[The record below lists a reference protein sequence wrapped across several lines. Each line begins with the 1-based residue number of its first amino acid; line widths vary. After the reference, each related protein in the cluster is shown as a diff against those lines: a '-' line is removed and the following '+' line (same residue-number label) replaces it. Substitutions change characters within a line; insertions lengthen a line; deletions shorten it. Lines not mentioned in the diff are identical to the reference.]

1 MNVTRLFSSNRTQ
14 AVRLAK
20 DVAFPADVR
29 EVEIVVA
36 GRSRVITP
44 SGTSWE
50 HWFAD
55 GAPVTD
61 DFAIEREQPADQ
73 ERGEL

>member
-14 AVRLAK
+14 ALRLAK
-20 DVAFPADVR
+20 DVAFPPDVS

-44 SGTSWE
+44 AGAAWG
-50 HWFAD
+50 HWFAN
-55 GAPVTD
+55 GATVSG
-61 DFAIEREQPADQ
+61 DFAVDRDQPTDQ